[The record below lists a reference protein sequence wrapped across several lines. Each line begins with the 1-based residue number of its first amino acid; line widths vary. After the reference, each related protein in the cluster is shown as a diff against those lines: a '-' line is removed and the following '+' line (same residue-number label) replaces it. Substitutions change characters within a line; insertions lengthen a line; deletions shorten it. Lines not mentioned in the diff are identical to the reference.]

1 MTSKRYYQIL
11 SSLLIGILV
20 LATVCVGSG
29 IALLVVKSTAKG
41 DDTEET
47 TAQSDTNADT
57 DEPSLSVSVTME
69 QTADYGMAYI
79 DKMIFFGESTTSH
92 LASRGVLSGGADTV
106 QVWSEASGTRTLS
119 SKITSQIISTP
130 ASVKGLTVIEA
141 CKQEKP
147 AYMVLSFGLN
157 GIAQFIKDRQSF
169 LNAYSGLIQAIQKAS
184 PDTRIILQSVYPIS
198 ESNNTFS
205 VDGLTVNRYILT
217 VNGWIE
223 ELAKTHE
230 NTRYCDTASVLR
242 NELNALIPAYDAGDG
257 IHLTKEAYEAILLY
271 LRTHGWQE
279 SK

>member
-20 LATVCVGSG
+20 LATVCIGSG
-29 IALLVVKSTAKG
+29 IALIAVKLSASG
-41 DDTEET
+41 DGTEET
-47 TAQSDTNADT
+47 TAPIDTGDDT
-57 DEPSLSVSVTME
+57 DPAVSVSVIMG

-79 DKMIFFGESTTSH
+79 DEMIFFGESTTSH
-92 LASRGVLSGGADTV
+92 LASRGVLSGGKDTL

-130 ASVKGLTVIEA
+130 EPVRGLTVVEA
-141 CKQEKP
+141 CAQQKP

-157 GIAQFIKDRQSF
+157 GIGQFIKDRQSF
-169 LNAYSGLIQAIQKAS
+169 VNAYSGLIRAIQAAS